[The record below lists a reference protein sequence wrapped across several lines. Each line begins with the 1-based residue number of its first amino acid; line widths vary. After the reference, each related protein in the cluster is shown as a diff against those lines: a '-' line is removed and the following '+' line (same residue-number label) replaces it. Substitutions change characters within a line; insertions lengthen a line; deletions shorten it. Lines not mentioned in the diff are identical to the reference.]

1 MGKRQCCTASLVLSF
16 FPLSSVRGRGHTMMN
31 RQEEEQTGGWATNYQ
46 TEISR
51 SPAVPY
57 STVMDS
63 NNNSTPA
70 KGQHCAGMPQLGN
83 LKPKGTEADGLGRL
97 APGTRERIRRR
108 TNGKRAKE
116 SRCGDGS
123 GNRTKWRTRDEERGN
138 CANK

>member
-1 MGKRQCCTASLVLSF
+1 
-16 FPLSSVRGRGHTMMN
+16 MMN

-83 LKPKGTEADGLGRL
+83 LKPKERRLMGWEGWPQGQGSGSADEQTEKEQKKVDAEIAAETEENGGR
-97 APGTRERIRRR
+97 GTRKGGIVQTNRR
-108 TNGKRAKE
+108 
-116 SRCGDGS
+116 S
-123 GNRTKWRTRDEERGN
+123 
-138 CANK
+138 

>member
-1 MGKRQCCTASLVLSF
+1 
-16 FPLSSVRGRGHTMMN
+16 MN

-51 SPAVPY
+51 SPAVPS

-108 TNGKRAKE
+108 TNGKEQKKVDAEMGQRKQKKTE
-116 SRCGDGS
+116 DEG
-123 GNRTKWRTRDEERGN
+123 EERGN